1 MITAAVLGA
10 IDELRQQFPDSTVE
24 VREDRSGGAY
34 VRIEPVDLGPAYT
47 EETRRTWIGFG
58 IGFQY
63 PHADV
68 YPHFV
73 RVDLQLADGQQF
85 GPGLSAPAR
94 YVGWECDGAQVSRRS
109 PRRDATTETA
119 ALKLVKVIAWLSRPH

>member
-1 MITAAVLGA
+1 MIPAAVLGA

-24 VREDRSGGAY
+24 VREDGSGGAY
-34 VRIEPVDLGPAYT
+34 LRIERVDLGPTYT
-47 EETRRTWIGFG
+47 EATRHTWIGFG

-73 RVDLQLADGQQF
+73 RVDLQRADGQPF
-85 GPGLSAPAR
+85 GPGLSTPVR
-94 YVGWECDGAQVSRRS
+94 FVGWECEGVQVSRRS
-109 PRRDATTETA
+109 QRRDASTETA
-119 ALKLVKVIAWLSRPH
+119 ALKLMKVLKWMSQPR